1 VKHLIQIVSFEVR
14 RQYKGDGMDRRDE
27 RIVNER
33 IESRRGKRGGFDFYG
48 DIRSR

>member
-27 RIVNER
+27 RI
-33 IESRRGKRGGFDFYG
+33 ESRRGKRGGFGFYG
-48 DIRSR
+48 DVRSP